1 MNPDRRQTLEIYIYI
16 YIYHPI
22 TDSWEA
28 TRMQLVNI
36 VQKPS
41 IAVID
46 PSPSPEK
53 GSETAS

>member
-1 MNPDRRQTLEIYIYI
+1 MNPDRRQTLEIYI